1 MIRYVKG
8 IYSMNING
16 GIVVETQSG
25 LGLEIFLPANSPI
38 YRYGEGETIMVYT
51 SMIVKE
57 DDISLYGFHN
67 RDNLEI
73 FERLITVSGVGAK
86 GAMSILST
94 LEAAELKRAIAFED
108 AKEISRANGIGK
120 KTAERIILELK
131 DKLAKTDIP
140 AYVPPADTA
149 DVSSDSRSEA
159 ITALVALGY
168 TKAEA
173 FNAVASIND
182 EGLSSEEYIK
192 KALKNQKHLK
202 IHPFIPVYFRPP
214 KRGFPSRTDA

>member
-25 LGLEIFLPANSPI
+25 LGLEILLPANSPI

-86 GAMSILST
+86 GAMSILGT

-108 AKEISRANGIGK
+108 AKEISRAIGIGK
-120 KTAERIILELK
+120 KTEERIILELK

-159 ITALVALGY
+159 ITALVTLGY

-192 KALKNQKHLK
+192 KALKNL
-202 IHPFIPVYFRPP
+202 F
-214 KRGFPSRTDA
+214 

>member
-149 DVSSDSRSEA
+149 DVSSVSSDSRSEA

-192 KALKNQKHLK
+192 KALKNL
-202 IHPFIPVYFRPP
+202 F
-214 KRGFPSRTDA
+214 

>member
-1 MIRYVKG
+1 
-8 IYSMNING
+8 
-16 GIVVETQSG
+16 
-25 LGLEIFLPANSPI
+25 
-38 YRYGEGETIMVYT
+38 
-51 SMIVKE
+51 
-57 DDISLYGFHN
+57 
-67 RDNLEI
+67 
-73 FERLITVSGVGAK
+73 
-86 GAMSILST
+86 MSILST

-149 DVSSDSRSEA
+149 EASSDSRSEA

-192 KALKNQKHLK
+192 KALKNL
-202 IHPFIPVYFRPP
+202 F
-214 KRGFPSRTDA
+214 

>member
-8 IYSMNING
+8 IYTMNVNG

-25 LGLEIFLPANSPI
+25 IGMEIFVPANSPV
-38 YRYGEGETIMVYT
+38 YRYGIGDSIMVFT

-67 RDNLEI
+67 KESLEL
-73 FERLITVSGVGAK
+73 FEKLITVSGVGAK
-86 GAMSILST
+86 GAMAIVGTLSV
-94 LEAAELKRAIAFED
+94 EELKRAIAFED

-131 DKLAKTDIP
+131 DKVGKFEGELP
-140 AYVPPADTA
+140 AAA
-149 DVSSDSRSEA
+149 LGEDVSISADSRSEA
-159 ITALVALGY
+159 VTALVALGY

-173 FNAVASIND
+173 FNAVASVND
-182 EGLSSEEYIK
+182 EGLTSEEYIK
-192 KALKNQKHLK
+192 KALKNL
-202 IHPFIPVYFRPP
+202 F
-214 KRGFPSRTDA
+214 

>member
-38 YRYGEGETIMVYT
+38 YRCGEGETIMVYT

-192 KALKNQKHLK
+192 KALKNL
-202 IHPFIPVYFRPP
+202 F
-214 KRGFPSRTDA
+214 

>member
-192 KALKNQKHLK
+192 KALKNL
-202 IHPFIPVYFRPP
+202 F
-214 KRGFPSRTDA
+214 

>member
-67 RDNLEI
+67 RDTLEI

-159 ITALVALGY
+159 ITALVTLGY

-192 KALKNQKHLK
+192 KALKNL
-202 IHPFIPVYFRPP
+202 F
-214 KRGFPSRTDA
+214 

>member
-8 IYSMNING
+8 IYSVNING

-159 ITALVALGY
+159 ITALVTLGY

-192 KALKNQKHLK
+192 KALKNL
-202 IHPFIPVYFRPP
+202 F
-214 KRGFPSRTDA
+214 

>member
-8 IYSMNING
+8 IYSMIING

-192 KALKNQKHLK
+192 KALKNL
-202 IHPFIPVYFRPP
+202 F
-214 KRGFPSRTDA
+214 

>member
-25 LGLEIFLPANSPI
+25 LGLEILLPANSPI

-86 GAMSILST
+86 GAMSILGT

-159 ITALVALGY
+159 ITALVTLGY

-192 KALKNQKHLK
+192 KALKNL
-202 IHPFIPVYFRPP
+202 F
-214 KRGFPSRTDA
+214 